1 MLETTFQKIIL
12 ALNLGSLACYG
23 LTLLVLVTPLRRLF
37 ETSGFFS
44 GYESIGILMLG
55 LGAAGTLAQV
65 AGVLSLVHLIR
76 TRRWTWDLSLSML
89 TAVLLPV
96 VLGAWFFVS
105 A

>member
-1 MLETTFQKIIL
+1 MVKTTLQKIIL

-23 LTLLVLVTPLRRLF
+23 LTSLVLLTPLHDLF
-37 ETSGFFS
+37 KISGFFS
-44 GYESIGILMLG
+44 GFEAIGILMLG
-55 LGAAGTLAQV
+55 LGAAGTFAQV

-76 TRRWTWDLSLSML
+76 TRRWTWDLTLSML

-96 VLGAWFFVS
+96 ALGVWFFVS